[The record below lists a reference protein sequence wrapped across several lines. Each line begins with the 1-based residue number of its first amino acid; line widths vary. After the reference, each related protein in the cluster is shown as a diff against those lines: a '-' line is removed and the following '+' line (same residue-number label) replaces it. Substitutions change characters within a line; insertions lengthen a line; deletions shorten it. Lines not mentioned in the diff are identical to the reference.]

1 MDASDKISRDVML
14 KRCDISGEKDDDAK
28 ERVTI
33 YMLSKHGWKFLNC
46 ERCTVREK

>member
-28 ERVTI
+28 ERV
-33 YMLSKHGWKFLNC
+33 KKFTCYPNMG
-46 ERCTVREK
+46 ENF